1 MEKTINEKF
10 IKISS
15 RLPVSREFE
24 LGNDIIL
31 RGEGQEFTLN
41 VVKTEDYD
49 LQDGTINRVY
59 TLKSLSD

>member
-15 RLPVSREFE
+15 RLPLVNTLD
-24 LGNDIIL
+24 LGDDVTLTIN
-31 RGEGQEFTLN
+31 QQQFTMN
-41 VVKTEDYD
+41 VVKTEDLD
-49 LQDGTINRVY
+49 NQDGSINRVY